1 MIGLDSFGVRR
12 LVAALDLRRSRLGF
26 VQSLMTHTKKAA
38 EPPSKSGGNPPHS
51 KRYRKTHMPCGRSP
65 RFDNLSTTRR
75 VRRRACGT
83 DQSAAVRS
91 APCQSAGV
99 AARWSLIDVLDLLPI
114 DTMPTTLATDVSPIS
129 ETEDQ
134 LVSRAV
140 EAISQSRWI
149 VGECAAKWTRRYAR
163 GRTDVEFGLLV
174 GLTGDQVYQRR
185 RVWEKFADLSPQFGN
200 LKWSH
205 FYTALG
211 WDDFG
216 ECLKWADDMRATVA
230 EMKAWRRALRGEDLT
245 TDATVTEDGE
255 TPLVQFVPEQPSW
268 VQDPGDFQST
278 TRSAGGNGGGS
289 RDTDS
294 ITVTGVAREFE
305 AGDAPYS
312 PFRSE
317 ALQSPTRTDAGG
329 SSTQVLTADQPSTLQ
344 LVKRMTSA
352 LQRFTKLASPAFARE
367 YAIETQKCGKPRR

>member
-1 MIGLDSFGVRR
+1 MP
-12 LVAALDLRRSRLGF
+12 
-26 VQSLMTHTKKAA
+26 K
-38 EPPSKSGGNPPHS
+38 NP
-51 KRYRKTHMPCGRSP
+51 
-65 RFDNLSTTRR
+65 
-75 VRRRACGT
+75 
-83 DQSAAVRS
+83 
-91 APCQSAGV
+91 
-99 AARWSLIDVLDLLPI
+99 
-114 DTMPTTLATDVSPIS
+114 ATDTSPVS
-129 ETEDQ
+129 ETEEQ
-134 LVSRAV
+134 LVTRAV

-185 RVWEKFADLSPQFGN
+185 RVWEKFADVLAQFAN

-216 ECLKWADDMRATVA
+216 DCLKWADDMRATVA

-245 TDATVTEDGE
+245 TEATVTEDGE

-268 VQDPGDFQST
+268 VQDPGDFTST
-278 TRSAGGNGGGS
+278 TRAGGGSGGGS
-289 RDTDS
+289 RDAES
-294 ITVTGVAREFE
+294 FAVTGVAREFE
-305 AGDAPYS
+305 PGDAPYS
-312 PFRSE
+312 PFRRD
-317 ALQSPTRTDAGG
+317 ALQTPARTDAGG

-367 YAIETQKCGKPRR
+367 YRDLPDALREKFEDAVDEFQSRVAELP

>member
-1 MIGLDSFGVRR
+1 MTYLHLTSSLPVSYVETKPRWINCRSPEVTRSVSTTFPQLGVC
-12 LVAALDLRRSRLGF
+12 AAARVEVTSRSRYDSPPVTVPARLPAGF
-26 VQSLMTHTKKAA
+26 
-38 EPPSKSGGNPPHS
+38 
-51 KRYRKTHMPCGRSP
+51 
-65 RFDNLSTTRR
+65 
-75 VRRRACGT
+75 
-83 DQSAAVRS
+83 
-91 APCQSAGV
+91 
-99 AARWSLIDVLDLLPI
+99 LILLLNHLPI
-114 DTMPTTLATDVSPIS
+114 DAMPKNPPTDVSHVT

-140 EAISQSRWI
+140 DAINQSRWI
-149 VGECAAKWTRRYAR
+149 VGECAAKWTQRYAR

-185 RVWEKFADLSPQFGN
+185 RVWERFADVSAQFAN

-211 WDDFG
+211 WDDFV
-216 ECLKWADDMRATVA
+216 ECLKWADDMKATVA

-245 TDATVTEDGE
+245 TEATVTEDAE
-255 TPLVQFVPEQPSW
+255 TPLVQFVPEQSSW
-268 VQDPGDFQST
+268 VQDPADFQST
-278 TRSAGGNGGGS
+278 TRSGSGSGGGS
-289 RDTDS
+289 RDIDS
-294 ITVTGVAREFE
+294 LAVTGVAREFE

-312 PFRSE
+312 PFRSD
-317 ALQSPTRTDAGG
+317 ALQAPKRPDNGG

-367 YAIETQKCGKPRR
+367 YRDLPDSLREKFEDAVEEFQSRVAELT